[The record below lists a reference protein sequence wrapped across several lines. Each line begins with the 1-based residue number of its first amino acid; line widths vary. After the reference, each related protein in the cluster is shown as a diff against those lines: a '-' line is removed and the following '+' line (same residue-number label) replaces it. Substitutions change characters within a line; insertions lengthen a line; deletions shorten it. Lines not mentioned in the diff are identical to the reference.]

1 MPSHATFRLPLSNW
15 CLIISSGG
23 RMHVNAYV
31 GRVTRSALPGGDDY
45 PSPGEAALI
54 AARSRRGAAG
64 RARDMIPTRSD

>member
-1 MPSHATFRLPLSNW
+1 
-15 CLIISSGG
+15 
-23 RMHVNAYV
+23 MHVNAYV

-64 RARDMIPTRSD
+64 RARDRIPTRSD